1 MSSQQLINGAES
13 RIRPRESIEGTDRP
27 VPALIEQTKTLSDE
41 LEAAIKK
48 LPMDENYGR
57 RCNELYK
64 AYNLK
69 RYEMTHQYD
78 NRNEAS
84 PRRNAKN

>member
-1 MSSQQLINGAES
+1 
-13 RIRPRESIEGTDRP
+13 
-27 VPALIEQTKTLSDE
+27 
-41 LEAAIKK
+41 
-48 LPMDENYGR
+48 MDENYGR

-84 PRRNAKN
+84 PRRNANNQRSRK